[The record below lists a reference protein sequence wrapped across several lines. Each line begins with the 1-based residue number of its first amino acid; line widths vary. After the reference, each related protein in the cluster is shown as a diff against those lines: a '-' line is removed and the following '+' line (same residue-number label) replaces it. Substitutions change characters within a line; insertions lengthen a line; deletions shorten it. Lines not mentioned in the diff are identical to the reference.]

1 MIGVIFTV
9 MVVGRSVQGAVE
21 EVHLGSAPGPPYSL
35 QDLSEFG
42 LKTGEI
48 RSDWISDAHY

>member
-9 MVVGRSVQGAVE
+9 TVVGRSVQGAVE

-35 QDLSEFG
+35 PDLSGFG
-42 LKTGEI
+42 LKTGAR
-48 RSDWISDAHY
+48 RSDFIA